1 MKLLPVRPLP
11 VKLFPVVAVDSD
23 PGKELVR
30 ELVAAEPELST
41 DVRPDYTEEPI
52 APSAEER
59 APDAAFVAE
68 VRVL

>member
-23 PGKELVR
+23 PGR